1 VVALFQA
8 SAKANA
14 AAKAKDRAEWLAEQA
29 DKAKAAE
36 AQRRAVRGVAAA
48 GGDEDEAAEAAR
60 AAAQAAHEAAQR
72 RRDEAAKQAAAAA
85 AAAGGAS
92 GASGGSGGGGGSYG
106 QLGDDER
113 HLAGEDAGVRFWAD
127 CVLRVATEA
136 FSRREHRESGQY
148 ATQASKLLA
157 LFYYCGLHNAATM
170 GGQSWQRHGPSVN
183 GNGGG
188 STVVGGQSTLQRCS
202 TYAVLAPEP
211 GGDGRGARGGG
222 AAAVSLAQGMLRR
235 AASEN
240 AVKQGGPQD
249 MRLAAQRAVSRLGE
263 KGGALSPNK
272 SVKKSSG
279 VATGGGSKPK
289 SGLEKKSEELDV
301 DPAFPFTGM
310 FMGAD
315 AIDDRCGRSLA
326 SASGKCNRTT
336 PRADVPLAFVATARC

>member
-1 VVALFQA
+1 M
-8 SAKANA
+8 
-14 AAKAKDRAEWLAEQA
+14 
-29 DKAKAAE
+29 
-36 AQRRAVRGVAAA
+36 
-48 GGDEDEAAEAAR
+48 
-60 AAAQAAHEAAQR
+60 
-72 RRDEAAKQAAAAA
+72 
-85 AAAGGAS
+85 
-92 GASGGSGGGGGSYG
+92 
-106 QLGDDER
+106 
-113 HLAGEDAGVRFWAD
+113 RFWAD

-157 LFYYCGLHNAATM
+157 LFYYCGLHNAATV

-183 GNGGG
+183 GSGGGGGGGNAAAG

-272 SVKKSSG
+272 SVKKSGG
-279 VATGGGSKPK
+279 VAAGGLGKPK
-289 SGLEKKSEELDV
+289 AGLENKSEELGV

-315 AIDDRCGRSLA
+315 AIDDRCGRLLA

-336 PRADVPLAFVATARC
+336 PRADVPLALVATVRC